1 QVHDREDQLPRVTK
15 AARRAA
21 AGMPSRVWDTSD
33 WLGDAI
39 GSALAEIADR
49 FRGGARSVGEEAAR
63 LRQDAARLG
72 TRAVRRLSVEVEQR
86 PLVLLAVAAGIGLLI
101 GLAARRRR
109 RFRLSRLPQGGTP
122 RSRRLA
128 PRSKDNAW
136 LATAQAGD

>member
-1 QVHDREDQLPRVTK
+1 MFQQSRYARLPTADLASLERRLHDLENQLTRVTK
-15 AARRAA
+15 AAKRAS
-21 AGMPSRVWDTSD
+21 AGMSSRVSDTSD

-39 GSALAEIADR
+39 GSALAEVADR

-101 GLAARRRR
+101 GLAARRR
-109 RFRLSRLPQGGTP
+109 
-122 RSRRLA
+122 
-128 PRSKDNAW
+128 
-136 LATAQAGD
+136 